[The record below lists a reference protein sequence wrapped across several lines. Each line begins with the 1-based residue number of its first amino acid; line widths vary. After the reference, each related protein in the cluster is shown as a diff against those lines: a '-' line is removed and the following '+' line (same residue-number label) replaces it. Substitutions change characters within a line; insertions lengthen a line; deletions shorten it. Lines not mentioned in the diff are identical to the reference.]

1 MRRGK
6 VPQKYIWEGKILNKI
21 SKKIVALA
29 TMAAFVLTLVPFAA
43 FAAPSQ
49 GVDVEASYLA
59 VVNNK
64 GEAQATRTVEVGEPV
79 TAQFFVNDV
88 NGNAVA
94 SNGWS
99 SGLLEADTTKEVN
112 IYATKGDFD
121 AEKTSALVVNA
132 MAFNRQNDGVNNDEA
147 GASINPVVAP
157 INANNEYSITTA
169 NGRIC
174 YGSQVQISFTR
185 TGTYYLYATAG
196 DNDVLLDGAQPTK
209 IVVEEAAQVVD
220 QVDLTAPDAVFPD
233 TNNDG
238 NLEINADLQGRTDST
253 TVTLNN
259 ALLPNS
265 IVEYTLTGVAQDALG
280 NNIANETFNL
290 TSDNDNL
297 VLSKDTVTT
306 APDGSFNISFSL
318 KKAGNYRITLHNS
331 DVNYTINVVYDS
343 TNADIKTVTSN
354 GETLLAGNDTENYVG
369 ANRPANYAD
378 AVEFEITDPDGGIV
392 TGGTALNDEPAAHV
406 NGAGG
411 LNHSDYLKIDS
422 KPDGSKLAAN
432 DLVLVDNNDSYTL
445 QYVGNDAARDLI
457 PGEYTVTVSLVNGE
471 YATAKMT
478 FAKYG
483 TTQNVVLDMT
493 AFPFAGAGDAVWNED
508 ITDQVKLG
516 RTVTVQARYVD
527 ENGVKIVVQ
536 NATYG
541 FDGKAVEN
549 DIAGLGLAA
558 NQFRTR
564 ADQIFNESLFGTT
577 ITVTAFD
584 GNKKKIASQELT
596 VVDAYSENSLAFDK
610 TTGAVDTNNNVTVSV
625 VDANGKVV
633 PVNGVLDA
641 YVDAQSNADADV
653 TVKVAKDMTNGA
665 DGKLILNSDKDT
677 TADIVVSIKAG
688 NAQYVGTLHYTF
700 GDVAGA
706 GTSVVMTIDSKTI
719 LVNNEMDTLDVAPY
733 VKDSRTYV
741 PLRAL
746 AQSFGAE
753 VNWDEKTGEITV
765 DGNGTKVVLE
775 VGKTTYTVND
785 NEKTMDVAPELD
797 SAAGRTL
804 VPVRFVAEALGYTV
818 TAIYGA
824 DGTTSSVYFTM

>member
-1 MRRGK
+1 M
-6 VPQKYIWEGKILNKI
+6 NKI
-21 SKKIVALA
+21 SKKIVALV

-43 FAAPSQ
+43 FAATTTIGQ
-49 GVDVEASYLA
+49 DIELDASYLA
-59 VVNNK
+59 VVNGK
-64 GEAQATRTVEVGEPV
+64 DEAQATRTVETGEGVTAKYFLNDSTGKAVANTNLADRGRAVVFWATEKETDGFDKAVSVLDVTASGANVEPV
-79 TAQFFVNDV
+79 AGSNAKKMAIPTQYGTEVQF
-88 NGNAVA
+88 
-94 SNGWS
+94 S
-99 SGLLEADTTKEVN
+99 
-112 IYATKGDFD
+112 FD
-121 AEKTSALVVNA
+121 
-132 MAFNRQNDGVNNDEA
+132 
-147 GASINPVVAP
+147 
-157 INANNEYSITTA
+157 
-169 NGRIC
+169 
-174 YGSQVQISFTR
+174 R
-185 TGTYYLYATAG
+185 TGTYYLHAG
-196 DNDVLLDGAQPTK
+196 VLKDYTDIPPVDADYNKDNIQELDVYS
-209 IVVEEAAQVVD
+209 VVTVEKAAQVVD
-220 QVDLTAPDAVFPD
+220 RVVLTAQNNDNVFPGVGNVPA
-233 TNNDG
+233 NND
-238 NLEINADLQGRTDST
+238 ALQGRTDST

-265 IVEYTLTGVAQDALG
+265 IVEYTLTGVASECTNKNADGTIPAAPNWAILAG
-280 NNIANETFNL
+280 ETFNL
-290 TSDNDNL
+290 TSNNDNL

-318 KKAGNYRITLHNS
+318 KKAGDYRITLHNS

-392 TGGTALNDEPAAHV
+392 TGNNALANEPAARV
-406 NGAGG
+406 GA
-411 LNHSDYLKIDS
+411 NHADYLKVDS
-422 KPDGSKLAAN
+422 KPDGSKLTAN
-432 DLVLVDNNDSYTL
+432 DLILVANNDSYTL
-445 QYVGNDAARDLI
+445 QYVGDDAARDLI
-457 PGEYTVTVSLVNGE
+457 PGEYTVTVSLLNGE

-483 TTQNVVLDMT
+483 TTQSVVLDMT
-493 AFPFAGAGDAVWNED
+493 AVPTAGVGVGGEAVQQED

-516 RTVTVQARYVD
+516 RTVTVLARYVD
-527 ENGVKIVVQ
+527 ENGVKILVQ
-536 NATYG
+536 DATYG
-541 FDGKAVEN
+541 FDGKAVDN
-549 DIAGLGLAA
+549 TAA
-558 NQFRTR
+558 PAVNRFNTR
-564 ADQIFNESLFGTT
+564 ADEIFNESLFGTT

-584 GNKKKIASQELT
+584 GNKKEIASQELT
-596 VVDAYSENSLAFDK
+596 VVDAYTENSLEFDK

-633 PVNGVLDA
+633 PVTGVLDA

-677 TADIVVSIKAG
+677 TADIVVSVKAG

>member
-21 SKKIVALA
+21 SKKIVALV

-99 SGLLEADTTKEVN
+99 TGLLEADTTKEVN

-147 GASINPVVAP
+147 GASINPVVAA
-157 INANNEYSITTA
+157 INADNEYSITNV

-220 QVDLTAPDAVFPD
+220 QVNLTAPDAVFPGNNALV
-233 TNNDG
+233 NNDV
-238 NLEINADLQGRTDST
+238 LQGRTDST

-265 IVEYTLTGVAQDALG
+265 IVEYTLTGVAQDALD

-411 LNHSDYLKIDS
+411 LNHSDYLKIES
-422 KPDGSKLAAN
+422 KPDGSKLAAS

-457 PGEYTVTVSLVNGE
+457 PGEYTVIVSLVNGE

-483 TTQNVVLDMT
+483 TTQDVVLDIT
-493 AFPFAGAGDAVWNED
+493 AVPTNGAGDAVQNED

-536 NATYG
+536 DATYG
-541 FDGKAVEN
+541 FEGKAVDN
-549 DIAGLGLAA
+549 STAA
-558 NQFRTR
+558 WQGTAWNQFRTR

-584 GNKKKIASQELT
+584 SNKKEIASQELT
-596 VVDAYSENSLAFDK
+596 VVDAYTENSLEFDK

-641 YVDAQSNADADV
+641 YVDAQSNADAEV
-653 TVKVAKDMTNGA
+653 TVNVAKNMTNGA

-677 TADIVVSIKAG
+677 TADIVVSVKAG

-733 VKDSRTYV
+733 IKDSRTYV

-746 AQSFGAE
+746 AQSFGAD
-753 VNWDEKTGEITV
+753 VNWDETTGEITV

-804 VPVRFVAEALGYTV
+804 VPVRFVAEALGYNV

>member
-1 MRRGK
+1 M
-6 VPQKYIWEGKILNKI
+6 NKI
-21 SKKIVALA
+21 SKKIVALV

-88 NGNAVA
+88 NGDAVA
-94 SNGWS
+94 SNGWNT
-99 SGLLEADTTKEVN
+99 GLLEADATKQVN
-112 IYATKGDFD
+112 IYATKGAFD

-132 MAFNRQNDGVNNDEA
+132 MAFNRQTDGVHNDQP
-147 GASINPVVAP
+147 GASINPVVDP
-157 INANNEYSITTA
+157 INAQNEYTITIA

-185 TGTYYLYATAG
+185 TGTYYLYATADG
-196 DNDVLLDGAQPTK
+196 VLLDGAQPTK

-220 QVDLTAPDAVFPD
+220 QVDLTAPDAVFPGPAD
-233 TNNDG
+233 ND
-238 NLEINADLQGRTDST
+238 ALQGRSDST

-265 IVEYTLTGVAQDALG
+265 IVEYTLTGVASECTNKNPDGTFPNVPNWATLAG
-280 NNIANETFNL
+280 ETFNL

-343 TNADIKTVTSN
+343 TNDDIKTVTSN

-422 KPDGSKLAAN
+422 KPEGSKLAAG
-432 DLVLVDNNDSYTL
+432 DLILVANNDVYTL

-457 PGEYTVTVSLVNGE
+457 PGEYTVTVSLLNGE

-483 TTQNVVLDMT
+483 TTQDVVLDIT
-493 AFPFAGAGDAVWNED
+493 AAPTNGAGDAVQNED

-527 ENGVKIVVQ
+527 ENGVKIDVQ
-536 NATYG
+536 DATYG
-541 FDGKAVEN
+541 FEGKAVDN
-549 DIAGLGLAA
+549 STAA
-558 NQFRTR
+558 WQGTALNQFRTR

-584 GNKKKIASQELT
+584 SNKKKIASQELT
-596 VVDAYSENSLAFDK
+596 VVDAYTENSLEFDK

-641 YVDAQSNADADV
+641 YVDAQSNADAEV
-653 TVKVAKDMTNGA
+653 TVNVAKNMTNGA

-677 TADIVVSIKAG
+677 TADIVVSVKAG

-733 VKDSRTYV
+733 IKDSRTYV

-746 AQSFGAE
+746 AQSFGAD
-753 VNWDEKTGEITV
+753 VNWDETTGEITV

-804 VPVRFVAEALGYTV
+804 VPVRFVAEALGYNV

>member
-1 MRRGK
+1 M
-6 VPQKYIWEGKILNKI
+6 NKI
-21 SKKIVALA
+21 SKKIVAIV

-43 FAAPSQ
+43 FAAEANV
-49 GVDVEASYLA
+49 GIGNNIKLDASYLA
-59 VVNNK
+59 VVNGK
-64 GEAQATRTVEVGEPV
+64 DEAQATKTVETDEVV
-79 TAQFFVNDV
+79 TAKYFLNDSASK
-88 NGNAVA
+88 AVA
-94 SNGWS
+94 NTN
-99 SGLLEADTTKEVN
+99 LADKGRAVVFWVTEKE
-112 IYATKGDFD
+112 
-121 AEKTSALVVNA
+121 
-132 MAFNRQNDGVNNDEA
+132 NDGFDKAVSVLNVAASDADVEA
-147 GASINPVVAP
+147 VTGS
-157 INANNEYSITTA
+157 NAKKMAIATQ
-169 NGRIC
+169 
-174 YGSQVQISFTR
+174 YGTEVQFSFDR
-185 TGTYYLYATAG
+185 TGTYYLHAG
-196 DNDVLLDGAQPTK
+196 VLKTYTYNANTNEAPKDADYTKDNIQELDVYS
-209 IVVEEAAQVVD
+209 VVTVEKAAQVVD
-220 QVDLTAPDAVFPD
+220 EVELTAPDAVFPD
-233 TNNDG
+233 TDDDG

-253 TVTLNN
+253 TVTLNR

-265 IVEYTLTGVAQDALG
+265 IIEYTLTGVAKDAGG
-280 NNIANETFNL
+280 NILAGETFNL
-290 TSDNDNL
+290 TSNNDNL

-318 KKAGNYRITLHNS
+318 KKAGDYRITLHNS

-354 GETLLAGNDTENYVG
+354 GETLLAGNDTENYIG
-369 ANRPANYAD
+369 LNRPANYAD
-378 AVEFEITDPDGGIV
+378 AVEFEITDPDGGVV
-392 TGGTALNDEPAAHV
+392 TGRNALDNEPAARV
-406 NGAGG
+406 RATNG
-411 LNHSDYLKIDS
+411 LNHADYLKVDS
-422 KPDGSKLAAN
+422 KPEGSKLAAS
-432 DLVLVDNNDSYTL
+432 DLILVANNDSYTL
-445 QYVGNDAARDLI
+445 RYVGNDAARDLI
-457 PGEYTVTVSLVNGE
+457 PGEYTVTVSLLNGE

-483 TTQNVVLDMT
+483 TTQSVVLDMT
-493 AFPFAGAGDAVWNED
+493 AVPFAGAGNAVWQED

-527 ENGVKIVVQ
+527 ENGVKI
-536 NATYG
+536 NAQDVTYG
-541 FDGKAVEN
+541 FDGKAV
-549 DIAGLGLAA
+549 DSAFVGA
-558 NQFRTR
+558 NQFDTR
-564 ADQIFNESLFGTT
+564 ADEIFNESLFGTT

-584 GNKKKIASQELT
+584 SNKKEIASQELT
-596 VVDAYSENSLAFDK
+596 VVDAYTENSLEFDK

-633 PVNGVLDA
+633 PVTGVLDA
-641 YVDAQSNADADV
+641 YVDAQSNADAEV

-677 TADIVVSIKAG
+677 TADIVVSVKAG

-706 GTSVVMTIDSKTI
+706 GTSVVMTIDSKSI
-719 LVNNEMDTLDVAPY
+719 LVNNEMETLDVAPY

-746 AQSFGAE
+746 AQSFGAD

>member
-1 MRRGK
+1 M
-6 VPQKYIWEGKILNKI
+6 NKI
-21 SKKIVALA
+21 SKKIVALV

-88 NGNAVA
+88 NGDAVA
-94 SNGWS
+94 SDGWS
-99 SGLLEADTTKEVN
+99 TGLLEADTTKEVN

-147 GASINPVVAP
+147 GASINPVVNP
-157 INANNEYSITTA
+157 INAQNEYAITTA

-185 TGTYYLYATAG
+185 TGTYYLYATADG
-196 DNDVLLDGAQPTK
+196 VLLDGAQPTK

-220 QVDLTAPDAVFPD
+220 KVDLTAPNAVFPD

-265 IVEYTLTGVAQDALG
+265 IVEYTLTGVASECTNKVNGTIPARPTWATLAG
-280 NNIANETFNL
+280 ETFNL
-290 TSDNDNL
+290 TSNDDNL

-392 TGGTALNDEPAAHV
+392 TSRTALNDEPAAHV

-422 KPDGSKLAAN
+422 KPEGSKLAAG
-432 DLVLVDNNDSYTL
+432 DLILVANNDSYTL

-457 PGEYTVTVSLVNGE
+457 PGEYTVTVSLLNGE

-483 TTQNVVLDMT
+483 TTQDVVLDMT
-493 AFPFAGAGDAVWNED
+493 AAPIVAGGGEAVQQED

-536 NATYG
+536 DATYG
-541 FDGKAVEN
+541 FDGKAVDN
-549 DIAGLGLAA
+549 SNAA
-558 NQFRTR
+558 WQGTAWNQFRTR
-564 ADQIFNESLFGTT
+564 ADEMFNESLFGTT

-584 GNKKKIASQELT
+584 SNKKEIASQELT
-596 VVDAYSENSLAFDK
+596 VVDAYTENSLEFDK

-641 YVDAQSNADADV
+641 YVADQSNADADV
-653 TVKVAKDMTNGA
+653 TVTVGKNMTNGE

-746 AQSFGAE
+746 AQSFGAD
-753 VNWDEKTGEITV
+753 VNWDETTGEITV

>member
-1 MRRGK
+1 M
-6 VPQKYIWEGKILNKI
+6 NKI
-21 SKKIVALA
+21 SKKIVAIV

-43 FAAPSQ
+43 FAAEANV
-49 GVDVEASYLA
+49 GIGNNIKLDASYLA
-59 VVNNK
+59 VVNGK
-64 GEAQATRTVEVGEPV
+64 DEAQATKTVETDEVVTAKYFLNDSAENAVLNPNLSDKNRAVVFWVTEKENDGFDKAVSVLNVAASRNTVEPV
-79 TAQFFVNDV
+79 AGSNAKKMAIPTQYGTEVQF
-88 NGNAVA
+88 
-94 SNGWS
+94 S
-99 SGLLEADTTKEVN
+99 
-112 IYATKGDFD
+112 FD
-121 AEKTSALVVNA
+121 
-132 MAFNRQNDGVNNDEA
+132 
-147 GASINPVVAP
+147 
-157 INANNEYSITTA
+157 
-169 NGRIC
+169 
-174 YGSQVQISFTR
+174 R
-185 TGTYYLYATAG
+185 TGTYYLHAG
-196 DNDVLLDGAQPTK
+196 VLKTYTYDANLNEAPKDADYTKDNIQELDVYS
-209 IVVEEAAQVVD
+209 VVTVEKAAQVVD
-220 QVDLTAPDAVFPD
+220 KVDLTAQDNVFPG
-233 TNNDG
+233 NNVLV
-238 NLEINADLQGRTDST
+238 NNAVLQGRTDST

-265 IVEYTLTGVAQDALG
+265 IVEYTLTGVASECTNKVNGTIPAHPTWATLAG
-280 NNIANETFNL
+280 ETFNL
-290 TSDNDNL
+290 TSNDDNL

-318 KKAGNYRITLHNS
+318 KKAGDYRITLHNS

-354 GETLLAGNDTENYVG
+354 GETLLAGNDTENYIG
-369 ANRPANYAD
+369 LNRPANYAD

-392 TGGTALNDEPAAHV
+392 TGDDALDNEPAAHV
-406 NGAGG
+406 AGANG
-411 LNHSDYLKIDS
+411 LNHADYLKVDS
-422 KPDGSKLAAN
+422 KPDGSKLTAN
-432 DLVLVDNNDSYTL
+432 DLILVDNNDSYTL

-457 PGEYTVTVSLVNGE
+457 PGEYTVTVSLLNGE

-483 TTQNVVLDMT
+483 TTQSVVLDMT
-493 AFPFAGAGDAVWNED
+493 AVPIVGTGTGAAVQNED

-527 ENGVKIVVQ
+527 ENGVKI
-536 NATYG
+536 NAQDVTYG
-541 FDGKAVEN
+541 FDGKAV
-549 DIAGLGLAA
+549 DSAFVGA
-558 NQFRTR
+558 NRFNTR
-564 ADQIFNESLFGTT
+564 ADEIFNESLFGTT

-584 GNKKKIASQELT
+584 SNKKEIASQELT
-596 VVDAYSENSLAFDK
+596 VVDAYTENSLEFDK

-633 PVNGVLDA
+633 PVTGVLDA

-677 TADIVVSIKAG
+677 TADIVVSVKAR

>member
-1 MRRGK
+1 M
-6 VPQKYIWEGKILNKI
+6 
-21 SKKIVALA
+21 
-29 TMAAFVLTLVPFAA
+29 
-43 FAAPSQ
+43 
-49 GVDVEASYLA
+49 
-59 VVNNK
+59 
-64 GEAQATRTVEVGEPV
+64 
-79 TAQFFVNDV
+79 
-88 NGNAVA
+88 AVA
-94 SNGWS
+94 TQYGTDVQFS
-99 SGLLEADTTKEVN
+99 
-112 IYATKGDFD
+112 FD
-121 AEKTSALVVNA
+121 
-132 MAFNRQNDGVNNDEA
+132 
-147 GASINPVVAP
+147 
-157 INANNEYSITTA
+157 
-169 NGRIC
+169 
-174 YGSQVQISFTR
+174 R
-185 TGTYYLYATAG
+185 TGTYYIHAGVLKDYTATPPADADYTK
-196 DNDVLLDGAQPTK
+196 DNIQELDVYS
-209 IVVEEAAQVVD
+209 VVTVEKAAQVVD
-220 QVDLTAPDAVFPD
+220 KVDLTAQDNVFPG
-233 TNNDG
+233 TVNNDV
-238 NLEINADLQGRTDST
+238 LQGRTDST

-265 IVEYTLTGVAQDALG
+265 IVEYTLTGVASECTNKVNGTIPTQGATWATLAG
-280 NNIANETFNL
+280 ETFSL
-290 TSDNDNL
+290 TSNDDNL

-392 TGGTALNDEPAAHV
+392 TGRTALNDEPAAHV

-422 KPDGSKLAAN
+422 KPEGSKLAAG
-432 DLVLVDNNDSYTL
+432 DLILVANNDSYTL

-457 PGEYTVTVSLVNGE
+457 PGEYTVTVSLLNGE

-483 TTQNVVLDMT
+483 TTQDVVLDMT
-493 AFPFAGAGDAVWNED
+493 AAPIVAGGGEAVQQED

-536 NATYG
+536 DATYG
-541 FDGKAVEN
+541 FDGKAVDN
-549 DIAGLGLAA
+549 SNAA
-558 NQFRTR
+558 WQGTAWNQFRTR
-564 ADQIFNESLFGTT
+564 ADEMFNESLFGTT

-584 GNKKKIASQELT
+584 SNKKEIASQELT
-596 VVDAYSENSLAFDK
+596 VVDAYTENSLEFDK

-641 YVDAQSNADADV
+641 YVDAQSNADAEV
-653 TVKVAKDMTNGA
+653 TVNVAKNMTNGA

-677 TADIVVSIKAG
+677 TADIVVSVKAG

-700 GDVAGA
+700 GDVAGV
-706 GTSVVMTIDSKTI
+706 GTSVVMTIDSKTV

-733 VKDSRTYV
+733 IKDSRTYV

-746 AQSFGAE
+746 AQSFGAD
-753 VNWDEKTGEITV
+753 VNWDETTGEITV

>member
-1 MRRGK
+1 M
-6 VPQKYIWEGKILNKI
+6 NKI
-21 SKKIVALA
+21 SKKIISLV
-29 TMAAFVLTLVPFAA
+29 TMAAFVLTLVPAAA
-43 FAAPSQ
+43 FATPTTI
-49 GVDVEASYLA
+49 GPDIELDASYLA
-59 VVNNK
+59 VVNGK
-64 GEAQATRTVEVGEPV
+64 DEAQATRTVETDELV
-79 TAQFFVNDV
+79 TAKYFLNDST
-88 NGNAVA
+88 GKAVA
-94 SNGWS
+94 NTNLADRGRAVVFWATEKETDGFDKAVSVLDVTESGNTVEDVAGSNAKKMAIATQYG
-99 SGLLEADTTKEVN
+99 TEVQFS
-112 IYATKGDFD
+112 FD
-121 AEKTSALVVNA
+121 
-132 MAFNRQNDGVNNDEA
+132 
-147 GASINPVVAP
+147 
-157 INANNEYSITTA
+157 
-169 NGRIC
+169 
-174 YGSQVQISFTR
+174 R
-185 TGTYYLYATAG
+185 TGTYYLHAG
-196 DNDVLLDGAQPTK
+196 VLKDYNGIPPAAADYNKDNIQELDVYS
-209 IVVEEAAQVVD
+209 VVTVEKAAQVVD
-220 QVDLTAPDAVFPD
+220 EVELTAPDAVFPD
-233 TNNDG
+233 TNDDG
-238 NLEINADLQGRTDST
+238 NLERNADLQGRTDST
-253 TVTLNN
+253 TVTLNR

-265 IVEYTLTGVAQDALG
+265 IIEYTLNGVAKDAGG
-280 NNIANETFNL
+280 NILAGETFNL
-290 TSDNDNL
+290 TSNNDNL

-318 KKAGNYRITLHNS
+318 KKAGDYRITLHNS

-392 TGGTALNDEPAAHV
+392 TGDDALDNEPAA
-406 NGAGG
+406 NIGATNG
-411 LNHSDYLKIDS
+411 LNHADYLKVDS
-422 KPDGSKLAAN
+422 KPDGSKLAAS
-432 DLVLVDNNDSYTL
+432 DLILVANNDSYTL

-457 PGEYTVTVSLVNGE
+457 PGEYTVTVSLLNGE

-483 TTQNVVLDMT
+483 TTQSVVLDMT
-493 AFPFAGAGDAVWNED
+493 AAPFAGDGDAVQNED

-516 RTVTVQARYVD
+516 RTVTVLARYVD
-527 ENGVKIVVQ
+527 ENGVKILVQ
-536 NATYG
+536 DATYG

-549 DIAGLGLAA
+549 DIFGLGLAL

-584 GNKKKIASQELT
+584 SNKKEIASQELT
-596 VVDAYSENSLAFDK
+596 VVDAYTENSLEFDK

-633 PVNGVLDA
+633 PVTGVLDA
-641 YVDAQSNADADV
+641 YVDAQSNADAEV

-677 TADIVVSIKAG
+677 TADIVVSVKASNAGNAG

-706 GTSVVMTIDSKTI
+706 GTSVVMTIDSKSI

>member
-1 MRRGK
+1 M
-6 VPQKYIWEGKILNKI
+6 NKI
-21 SKKIVALA
+21 SKKIVALV

-43 FAAPSQ
+43 FAADGVPSAKESTFT
-49 GVDVEASYLA
+49 VSASTVGIDDA
-59 VVNNK
+59 V
-64 GEAQATRTVEVGEPV
+64 TV
-79 TAQFFVNDV
+79 TANINDADAKPTDQRLTNV
-88 NGNAVA
+88 KIWVTKEGSDEVVKNASIYGANPGDWDTGTKDGIVTGSLGNAQQFHVEFA
-94 SNGWS
+94 E
-99 SGLLEADTTKEVN
+99 L
-112 IYATKGDFD
+112 GDY
-121 AEKTSALVVNA
+121 TIHI
-132 MAFNRQNDGVNNDEA
+132 G
-147 GASINPVVAP
+147 
-157 INANNEYSITTA
+157 
-169 NGRIC
+169 
-174 YGSQVQISFTR
+174 QVQQDPANKD
-185 TGTYYLYATAG
+185 Y
-196 DNDVLLDGAQPTK
+196 
-209 IVVEEAAQVVD
+209 VEELKATNSANVNVNE
-220 QVDLTAPDAVFPD
+220 VINKVELTAQNRDEVFPGNTD
-233 TNNDG
+233 TDTLTG
-238 NLEINADLQGRTDST
+238 NEDST
-253 TVTLNN
+253 TVNLDR
-259 ALLPNS
+259 ADLLPNS
-265 IVEYTLTGVAQDALG
+265 IIEYTITGVAYEGYVADPYDAG
-280 NNIANETFNL
+280 NIVAGETFNV
-290 TSDNDNL
+290 TSNSDKL
-297 VLSKDTVTT
+297 VLSDSTVTSG
-306 APDGSFNISFSL
+306 ANGSFDINFSV

-392 TGGTALNDEPAAHV
+392 TGDDALDNEPAADV

-422 KPDGSKLAAN
+422 KPEGSKLAAS

-457 PGEYTVTVSLVNGE
+457 PGEYTVTVSLRNGE

-483 TTQNVVLDMT
+483 TTQDVVLDMT
-493 AFPFAGAGDAVWNED
+493 AFPTNGAGDAVQNED

-536 NATYG
+536 DATYG
-541 FDGKAVEN
+541 FEGKAVDN
-549 DIAGLGLAA
+549 STDTWWDTAW

-584 GNKKKIASQELT
+584 SNKKEIASQELT
-596 VVDAYSENSLAFDK
+596 VVDAYTENSLEFDK

-677 TADIVVSIKAG
+677 TADIVVSVKAG

-706 GTSVVMTIDSKTI
+706 GTSVVMTIDSKSI

>member
-1 MRRGK
+1 M
-6 VPQKYIWEGKILNKI
+6 NKI
-21 SKKIVALA
+21 SKKIVAIV

-43 FAAPSQ
+43 FAAEANV
-49 GVDVEASYLA
+49 GIGNNIKLDASYLA
-59 VVNNK
+59 VVNGK
-64 GEAQATRTVEVGEPV
+64 DEAQATKTVETDEVV
-79 TAQFFVNDV
+79 TAKYFLNDSAS
-88 NGNAVA
+88 NAVA
-94 SNGWS
+94 NTN
-99 SGLLEADTTKEVN
+99 LADKGRAVVFWVTEKE
-112 IYATKGDFD
+112 
-121 AEKTSALVVNA
+121 
-132 MAFNRQNDGVNNDEA
+132 NDGFDKAVSVLNVAASDPDVEA
-147 GASINPVVAP
+147 VTGS
-157 INANNEYSITTA
+157 NAKKMAIATQ
-169 NGRIC
+169 
-174 YGSQVQISFTR
+174 YGTEVQFSFDR
-185 TGTYYLYATAG
+185 TGTYYLHAG
-196 DNDVLLDGAQPTK
+196 VLKTYTYNANTNEAPKDADYTKDNIQELDVYS
-209 IVVEEAAQVVD
+209 VVTVEKAAQVVD
-220 QVDLTAPDAVFPD
+220 GVELTAPDAVFPD
-233 TNNDG
+233 TDDDG
-238 NLEINADLQGRTDST
+238 NLEFNADLQGRTDST

-265 IVEYTLTGVAQDALG
+265 IVEYTLTGVASECTNKNADGTFPVAPNWVTLAG
-280 NNIANETFNL
+280 ETFNL
-290 TSDNDNL
+290 TSNNDNL

-318 KKAGNYRITLHNS
+318 KKAGDYRITLHNS

-378 AVEFEITDPDGGIV
+378 AVEFEITDPDGGVV
-392 TGGTALNDEPAAHV
+392 TGGNALANEPAAHV
-406 NGAGG
+406 AGANG
-411 LNHSDYLKIDS
+411 LNHADYLKVDS
-422 KPDGSKLAAN
+422 KPEGSKLAAS
-432 DLVLVDNNDSYTL
+432 DLILVANNDSYTL

-457 PGEYTVTVSLVNGE
+457 PGEYTVTVSLLNGE

-483 TTQNVVLDMT
+483 TTQSVVLDMT
-493 AFPFAGAGDAVWNED
+493 AVPFAGAGNAVWQED

-527 ENGVKIVVQ
+527 ENGVKI
-536 NATYG
+536 NAQDVTYG
-541 FDGKAVEN
+541 FDGKAV
-549 DIAGLGLAA
+549 DSAFVGA
-558 NQFRTR
+558 NRFNTR
-564 ADQIFNESLFGTT
+564 ADEIFNESLFGTT

-584 GNKKKIASQELT
+584 GNKKEIASQELT
-596 VVDAYSENSLAFDK
+596 VVDAYTENSLEFDK

-633 PVNGVLDA
+633 PVTGVLDA

-677 TADIVVSIKAG
+677 TADIVVSVKAG

>member
-1 MRRGK
+1 M
-6 VPQKYIWEGKILNKI
+6 NKI
-21 SKKIVALA
+21 SKKIVALV

-64 GEAQATRTVEVGEPV
+64 GEAQTERTVEVGEPV

-88 NGNAVA
+88 NGDAVA
-94 SNGWS
+94 SNGWNT
-99 SGLLEADTTKEVN
+99 GLLEADTTKEVN
-112 IYATKGDFD
+112 IYATKGAFD
-121 AEKTSALVVNA
+121 AEKTSALVVNE
-132 MAFNRQNDGVNNDEA
+132 MAFNRHTDGVNNNEA
-147 GASINPVVAP
+147 GASINPVVND
-157 INANNEYSITTA
+157 INAENEYTITTA

-196 DNDVLLDGAQPTK
+196 DNNVLLDGAQPTK

-220 QVDLTAPDAVFPD
+220 RVNLTAPDAVFPGPAP
-233 TNNDG
+233 NV
-238 NLEINADLQGRTDST
+238 DLQGRADST

-265 IVEYTLTGVAQDALG
+265 IVEYTLTGVASECTNKNLDGTFPDVPTWATLAG
-280 NNIANETFNL
+280 ETFNL
-290 TSDNDNL
+290 TSNNDNL

-318 KKAGNYRITLHNS
+318 KKAGDYRITLHNS

-392 TGGTALNDEPAAHV
+392 TGDDALANEPAARV
-406 NGAGG
+406 GA
-411 LNHSDYLKIDS
+411 NHADYLKVDS
-422 KPDGSKLAAN
+422 KPEGSKLAAN
-432 DLVLVDNNDSYTL
+432 DLILVDNNDSYTL
-445 QYVGNDAARDLI
+445 QYVGDDAARDLI
-457 PGEYTVTVSLVNGE
+457 PGEYTVTVSLLNGE

-483 TTQNVVLDMT
+483 TTQSVVLDMT
-493 AFPFAGAGDAVWNED
+493 AVPFVGAGNAVWQED

-527 ENGVKIVVQ
+527 ENGVKI
-536 NATYG
+536 NAQDVTYG
-541 FDGKAVEN
+541 FDGKAVESTFVR
-549 DIAGLGLAA
+549 A

-564 ADQIFNESLFGTT
+564 VDQIFNESLFGTT

-584 GNKKKIASQELT
+584 SNKKEIASQELT
-596 VVDAYSENSLAFDK
+596 VVDAYSENSLEFDK

-653 TVKVAKDMTNGA
+653 TVKAAKNMTNGA

-677 TADIVVSIKAG
+677 TADIVVSVKAG

>member
-1 MRRGK
+1 M
-6 VPQKYIWEGKILNKI
+6 NKI
-21 SKKIVALA
+21 SKKIISLV
-29 TMAAFVLTLVPFAA
+29 TMAAFVLTLVPAAA
-43 FAAPSQ
+43 FAAPSP

-88 NGNAVA
+88 NGDAVA

-99 SGLLEADTTKEVN
+99 TGLLEDNHNAEVN
-112 IYATKGDFD
+112 IYATKGAFD

-132 MAFNRQNDGVNNDEA
+132 MEFNRQTDRVNNNEA
-147 GASINPVVAP
+147 GASINPVVND
-157 INANNEYSITTA
+157 INAENEYEITTV

-196 DNDVLLDGAQPTK
+196 DNNVLLDGAQPTK

-220 QVDLTAPDAVFPD
+220 RVNLTAPDAVFPGPAP
-233 TNNDG
+233 ND
-238 NLEINADLQGRTDST
+238 ALQGRAGST

-265 IVEYTLTGVAQDALG
+265 IVEYTLTGVAFECTNKVNGTIPAEPNWAILAG
-280 NNIANETFNL
+280 ETFNL
-290 TSDNDNL
+290 TSNNDNL

-318 KKAGNYRITLHNS
+318 KKAGDYRITLHNS

-392 TGGTALNDEPAAHV
+392 TGDDALDNEPAAHV
-406 NGAGG
+406 VPPNG
-411 LNHSDYLKIDS
+411 LNHADYLKVDS
-422 KPDGSKLAAN
+422 KPEGSKLAAN
-432 DLVLVDNNDSYTL
+432 DLILVDNNDSYTL
-445 QYVGNDAARDLI
+445 QYVGDDAARDLI
-457 PGEYTVTVSLVNGE
+457 PGEYTVTVSLLNGE

-483 TTQNVVLDMT
+483 TTQSVVLDMT
-493 AFPFAGAGDAVWNED
+493 AVPFAGGDAVQEED

-527 ENGVKIVVQ
+527 ENGVKIDAQDV
-536 NATYG
+536 TYG
-541 FDGKAVEN
+541 FDGKAVN
-549 DIAGLGLAA
+549 SAFVGA

-564 ADQIFNESLFGTT
+564 VNQIFNESLFGTT

-584 GNKKKIASQELT
+584 SNKKEIASQELT
-596 VVDAYSENSLAFDK
+596 VVDAYSENSLEFDK

-633 PVNGVLDA
+633 PVDGDLDA

-677 TADIVVSIKAG
+677 TADIVVSVKAG

>member
-1 MRRGK
+1 M
-6 VPQKYIWEGKILNKI
+6 NKI
-21 SKKIVALA
+21 SKKIVALV

-64 GEAQATRTVEVGEPV
+64 GEAQATRTVEVGEVV

-99 SGLLEADTTKEVN
+99 TGLLEADTTKEVN

-147 GASINPVVAP
+147 GASINPVVAA
-157 INANNEYSITTA
+157 INADNEYSITSV

-220 QVDLTAPDAVFPD
+220 HVNLTAPDAVFPGVGNVPA
-233 TNNDG
+233 NNDA
-238 NLEINADLQGRTDST
+238 LWGRTDST

-265 IVEYTLTGVAQDALG
+265 IVEYTLTGVAQDTN
-280 NNIANETFNL
+280 NNIIAGETFNL
-290 TSDNDNL
+290 TSNNDNL

-318 KKAGNYRITLHNS
+318 KKAGDYRITLHNS

-378 AVEFEITDPDGGIV
+378 AVEFEITDPDGGVV
-392 TGGTALNDEPAAHV
+392 TGRNALDNEPAARV
-406 NGAGG
+406 RATNG
-411 LNHSDYLKIDS
+411 LNHADYLKVDS
-422 KPDGSKLAAN
+422 KPEGSKLAAS
-432 DLVLVDNNDSYTL
+432 DLILVANNDSYTL

-457 PGEYTVTVSLVNGE
+457 PGEYTVTVSLLNGE

-483 TTQNVVLDMT
+483 TTQSVVLDMT
-493 AFPFAGAGDAVWNED
+493 AAPIAGAGVGGEAVQQED

-516 RTVTVQARYVD
+516 RTVTVLARYVD
-527 ENGVKIVVQ
+527 ENGVKILVQ
-536 NATYG
+536 DATYG
-541 FDGKAVEN
+541 FDGKAVDN
-549 DIAGLGLAA
+549 TVAPVV
-558 NQFRTR
+558 NQFDTR
-564 ADQIFNESLFGTT
+564 ADEIFNESLFGTT

-584 GNKKKIASQELT
+584 SNKKEIASQELT
-596 VVDAYSENSLAFDK
+596 VVDAYTENSLEFDK

-633 PVNGVLDA
+633 PVTGVLDA
-641 YVDAQSNADADV
+641 YVDAQSNADAEV

-677 TADIVVSIKAG
+677 TADIVVSVKAG

-706 GTSVVMTIDSKTI
+706 GTSVVMTIDSKSI
-719 LVNNEMDTLDVAPY
+719 LVNNEMETLDVAPY

-746 AQSFGAE
+746 AQSFGAD

>member
-1 MRRGK
+1 M
-6 VPQKYIWEGKILNKI
+6 NKI
-21 SKKIVALA
+21 SKKIVALV

-43 FAAPSQ
+43 FAAPATGA
-49 GVDVEASYLA
+49 GVALDASYLA
-59 VVNNK
+59 VVNAN
-64 GEAQATRTVEVGEPV
+64 GVAQ
-79 TAQFFVNDV
+79 
-88 NGNAVA
+88 
-94 SNGWS
+94 
-99 SGLLEADTTKEVN
+99 
-112 IYATKGDFD
+112 
-121 AEKTSALVVNA
+121 AEKTVDVGDNVNARFFVLNNAGEKVDTNLATTAGDVAIWATTGKDDGIEKASSSMTVTSANAALSGTQQNVYYMNADAAYGTAVTLQFAKAGTYYIHTGVVN
-132 MAFNRQNDGVNNDEA
+132 
-147 GASINPVVAP
+147 
-157 INANNEYSITTA
+157 
-169 NGRIC
+169 
-174 YGSQVQISFTR
+174 R
-185 TGTYYLYATAG
+185 TGTW
-196 DNDVLLDGAQPTK
+196 NDGITECDVYS
-209 IVVEEAAQVVD
+209 VVTVDEAAQVIN
-220 QVDLTAPDAVFPD
+220 QIDLQAANRVFP
-233 TNNDG
+233 NRNG
-238 NLEINADLQGRTDST
+238 VANRLQQATLT
-253 TVTLNN
+253 TAAPNVTATLNTN
-259 ALLPNS
+259 WLNPNGIDS
-265 IVEYTLTGVAQDALG
+265 YTITGTAYSDAG
-280 NNIANETFNL
+280 VTFISGEKINL
-290 TSDNDNL
+290 TSNNSHL
-297 VLSKDTVTT
+297 VLVNNQVTT
-306 APDGSFNISFSL
+306 NPDGTFPIQF
-318 KKAGNYRITLHNS
+318 KIDKAGTYEITIHNS
-331 DVNYTINVVYDS
+331 DRNFTLTVTYPT
-343 TNADIKTVTSN
+343 TNDGIKTVVSN
-354 GETLLAGNDTENYVG
+354 GETLLAGTDTINYNG
-369 ANRPANYAD
+369 FNTPANYAD
-378 AVEFEITDPDGGIV
+378 AVEFEITDSDGGVV
-392 TGGTALNDEPAAHV
+392 TDAAAIANEPAA
-406 NGAGG
+406 NAGAA
-411 LNHSDYLKIDS
+411 NHADYLEVTA
-422 KPDGSKLAAN
+422 PEGSKITAA
-432 DLVLVDNNDSYTL
+432 DLRLVWDAGKNAYTL

-457 PGEYTVTVSLVNGE
+457 PGEYTVKVSLLSSKN
-471 YATAKMT
+471 ATAKMT

-483 TTQNVVLDMT
+483 TTQSVVLDMT
-493 AFPFAGAGDAVWNED
+493 AVPTNAVGDAVQQED

-536 NATYG
+536 DATYG
-541 FDGKAVEN
+541 FDGKAVDN
-549 DIAGLGLAA
+549 TVVPAV

-584 GNKKKIASQELT
+584 SNKKEIASQELT
-596 VVDAYSENSLAFDK
+596 VVDAYTENSLEFDK

-625 VDANGKVV
+625 VDADGNVV
-633 PVNGVLDA
+633 PVTGVLDA

-677 TADIVVSIKAG
+677 TADIVVSVKAG

-746 AQSFGAE
+746 AQSFGAD
-753 VNWDEKTGEITV
+753 VNWDEETGEITV

>member
-1 MRRGK
+1 M
-6 VPQKYIWEGKILNKI
+6 NKI
-21 SKKIVALA
+21 SKKIVAIV

-43 FAAPSQ
+43 FAAPSA

-88 NGNAVA
+88 DGDAVA
-94 SNGWS
+94 SDGWS
-99 SGLLEADTTKEVN
+99 TGLLEADVDQQVN

-132 MAFNRQNDGVNNDEA
+132 MAFNRENDRVNNNQP

-157 INANNEYSITTA
+157 INVDNEYSITTA

-185 TGTYYLYATAG
+185 TGTYYLYATADG
-196 DNDVLLDGAQPTK
+196 VLLDGAQPTK

-220 QVDLTAPDAVFPD
+220 QVNLTAPDAVFPGSAF
-233 TNNDG
+233 NDA
-238 NLEINADLQGRTDST
+238 LLGRTDST

-265 IVEYTLTGVAQDALG
+265 IVEYTLTGVASECTNKNADGTIPAVPNWATLAG
-280 NNIANETFNL
+280 ETFNL
-290 TSDNDNL
+290 TSNNDNL

-318 KKAGNYRITLHNS
+318 KKAGDYRITLHNS

-378 AVEFEITDPDGGIV
+378 AVEFEITDPDGGVV
-392 TGGTALNDEPAAHV
+392 TGRNALDNEPAARV
-406 NGAGG
+406 RATNG
-411 LNHSDYLKIDS
+411 LNHADYLKVDS
-422 KPDGSKLAAN
+422 KPEGSKLAAS
-432 DLVLVDNNDSYTL
+432 DLILVANNDSYTL

-457 PGEYTVTVSLVNGE
+457 PGEYTVTVSLLNGE

-483 TTQNVVLDMT
+483 TTQSVVLDMT
-493 AFPFAGAGDAVWNED
+493 AAPIAGAGVGGEAVQQED

-516 RTVTVQARYVD
+516 RTVTVLARYVD
-527 ENGVKIVVQ
+527 ENGVKILVQ
-536 NATYG
+536 DATYG
-541 FDGKAVEN
+541 FDGKAVDN
-549 DIAGLGLAA
+549 TVAPVV
-558 NQFRTR
+558 NQFDTR
-564 ADQIFNESLFGTT
+564 ADEIFNESLFGTT

-584 GNKKKIASQELT
+584 SNKKEIASQELT
-596 VVDAYSENSLAFDK
+596 VVDAYTENSLEFDK

-633 PVNGVLDA
+633 PVTGVLDA
-641 YVDAQSNADADV
+641 YVDAQSNADAEV

-677 TADIVVSIKAG
+677 TADIVVSVKAG

-706 GTSVVMTIDSKTI
+706 GTSVVMTIDSKSI
-719 LVNNEMDTLDVAPY
+719 LVNNEMETLDVAPY

-746 AQSFGAE
+746 AQSFGAD

>member
-1 MRRGK
+1 M
-6 VPQKYIWEGKILNKI
+6 NKI
-21 SKKIVALA
+21 SKKIVALV
-29 TMAAFVLTLVPFAA
+29 TMAAFVLTLVPAAA
-43 FAAPSQ
+43 FAAN
-49 GVDVEASYLA
+49 GVASAKESTFTVSASTVGIGDA
-59 VVNNK
+59 V
-64 GEAQATRTVEVGEPV
+64 TV
-79 TAQFFVNDV
+79 TANIND
-88 NGNAVA
+88 
-94 SNGWS
+94 
-99 SGLLEADTTKEVN
+99 ADAESTNQQMTNVKIWVTKEGSDEVVKN
-112 IYATKGDFD
+112 ASIYGTNPGDWNTATKDGIVTGSLDNAQRFHVAFAELGDY
-121 AEKTSALVVNA
+121 TIHI
-132 MAFNRQNDGVNNDEA
+132 G
-147 GASINPVVAP
+147 
-157 INANNEYSITTA
+157 
-169 NGRIC
+169 
-174 YGSQVQISFTR
+174 QVQQDPANKD
-185 TGTYYLYATAG
+185 Y
-196 DNDVLLDGAQPTK
+196 
-209 IVVEEAAQVVD
+209 VEELKATNSANVNVNE
-220 QVDLTAPDAVFPD
+220 VINKVELTAQNNDAVFPGNAARD
-233 TNNDG
+233 TLTG
-238 NLEINADLQGRTDST
+238 NEDST
-253 TVTLNN
+253 TVNLDRAN
-259 ALLPNS
+259 LLPNS
-265 IVEYTLTGVAQDALG
+265 IIEYTITGVAYEGFVSDGYAG
-280 NNIANETFNL
+280 NIVAGETFNV
-290 TSDNDNL
+290 TSNSDKL
-297 VLSKDTVTT
+297 VVSDTTVTSG
-306 APDGSFNISFSL
+306 ADGSFDIDFSV
-318 KKAGNYRITLHNS
+318 KKAGDYRITLHNS

-422 KPDGSKLAAN
+422 KPEGSKLAAS

-457 PGEYTVTVSLVNGE
+457 PGEYTVTVSLRNGE

-483 TTQNVVLDMT
+483 TTQDVVLDMT
-493 AFPFAGAGDAVWNED
+493 AFPTNGDGDAVQNED

-536 NATYG
+536 DATYG
-541 FDGKAVEN
+541 FEGKAVDN
-549 DIAGLGLAA
+549 STDTWWDTAW

-584 GNKKKIASQELT
+584 SNKKEIASQELT
-596 VVDAYSENSLAFDK
+596 VVDAYSENSLEFDK

-677 TADIVVSIKAG
+677 TADIVVSVKAG

-700 GDVAGA
+700 GDVAGV
-706 GTSVVMTIDSKTI
+706 GTSVVMTIDSKTV

-785 NEKTMDVAPELD
+785 NEKTMDVATELD

>member
-1 MRRGK
+1 M
-6 VPQKYIWEGKILNKI
+6 NKI
-21 SKKIVALA
+21 SKKIVAIV

-43 FAAPSQ
+43 FAAEANV
-49 GVDVEASYLA
+49 GIGNNIKLDASYLA
-59 VVNNK
+59 VVNGK
-64 GEAQATRTVEVGEPV
+64 DEAQATKTVETDEVV
-79 TAQFFVNDV
+79 TAKYFLNDSASK
-88 NGNAVA
+88 AVA
-94 SNGWS
+94 NTN
-99 SGLLEADTTKEVN
+99 LADKGRAVVFWVTEKE
-112 IYATKGDFD
+112 
-121 AEKTSALVVNA
+121 
-132 MAFNRQNDGVNNDEA
+132 NDGFDKAVSVLNVAASDADVEA
-147 GASINPVVAP
+147 VTGS
-157 INANNEYSITTA
+157 NAKKMAIATQ
-169 NGRIC
+169 
-174 YGSQVQISFTR
+174 YGTEVQFSFDR
-185 TGTYYLYATAG
+185 TGTYYLHAG
-196 DNDVLLDGAQPTK
+196 VLKTYTYNANTNEAPKDADYTKDNIQELDVYS
-209 IVVEEAAQVVD
+209 VVTVEKAAQVVD
-220 QVDLTAPDAVFPD
+220 GVELTAPDAVFPD
-233 TNNDG
+233 TDDDG
-238 NLEINADLQGRTDST
+238 NLEFNADLQGRTDST

-265 IVEYTLTGVAQDALG
+265 IVEYTLTGVASECTNKNPNGTFPDVPTWATLAG
-280 NNIANETFNL
+280 ETFNL
-290 TSDNDNL
+290 TSNNDNL

-318 KKAGNYRITLHNS
+318 KKAGDYRITLHNS

-392 TGGTALNDEPAAHV
+392 TGDDALDNEPAAHV
-406 NGAGG
+406 AGAHG
-411 LNHSDYLKIDS
+411 LNHADYLKVDS
-422 KPDGSKLAAN
+422 KPEGSKLAAS
-432 DLVLVDNNDSYTL
+432 DLILVDNNDSYTL
-445 QYVGNDAARDLI
+445 QYVGDDAARDLI
-457 PGEYTVTVSLVNGE
+457 PGEYTVTVSLLNGE

-483 TTQNVVLDMT
+483 TTQSVVLDMT
-493 AFPFAGAGDAVWNED
+493 AVPFASDAVWPED

-527 ENGVKIVVQ
+527 ENGVKIDAQDV
-536 NATYG
+536 TYG
-541 FDGKAVEN
+541 FDGKAV
-549 DIAGLGLAA
+549 DSTFVRA

-564 ADQIFNESLFGTT
+564 LDQIFNESLFGTT

-584 GNKKKIASQELT
+584 SNKKEIASQELT
-596 VVDAYSENSLAFDK
+596 VVDAYSENSLEFDK

-653 TVKVAKDMTNGA
+653 TVKAAKDMTNGA

-677 TADIVVSIKAG
+677 TADIVVSVKAG

>member
-1 MRRGK
+1 M
-6 VPQKYIWEGKILNKI
+6 NKI
-21 SKKIVALA
+21 SKKIVALV

-99 SGLLEADTTKEVN
+99 TGLLEADTTKEVN

-147 GASINPVVAP
+147 GASINPVVAA
-157 INANNEYSITTA
+157 INGDNEYSITNV

-185 TGTYYLYATAG
+185 AGTYYLYATAG

-220 QVDLTAPDAVFPD
+220 QVNLTAPDAVFPGSAF
-233 TNNDG
+233 ND
-238 NLEINADLQGRTDST
+238 ALQGRTDST

-265 IVEYTLTGVAQDALG
+265 IVEYTLTGVASECTNKVNGTIPTQGAQWATLAG
-280 NNIANETFNL
+280 ETFNL
-290 TSDNDNL
+290 TSNSDNL

-318 KKAGNYRITLHNS
+318 KKAGDYRITLHNS

-378 AVEFEITDPDGGIV
+378 AVEFEITDPDGGVV
-392 TGGTALNDEPAAHV
+392 TGNNALDNEPAARV
-406 NGAGG
+406 RATNG
-411 LNHSDYLKIDS
+411 LNHADYLKVDS
-422 KPDGSKLAAN
+422 KPDGSKLTAN
-432 DLVLVDNNDSYTL
+432 DLILVDNNDSYTL
-445 QYVGNDAARDLI
+445 QYVGDDAARDLI
-457 PGEYTVTVSLVNGE
+457 PGEYTVTVSLLNGE

-483 TTQNVVLDMT
+483 TTQSVVLDMT
-493 AFPFAGAGDAVWNED
+493 AAPFAGDGDAVQNED

-516 RTVTVQARYVD
+516 RTVTVLARYVD
-527 ENGVKIVVQ
+527 ENGVKIDVQ
-536 NATYG
+536 DATYG

-549 DIAGLGLAA
+549 DIFGLGLAL

-584 GNKKKIASQELT
+584 SNKKEIASQELT
-596 VVDAYSENSLAFDK
+596 VVDAYTENSLEFDK

-633 PVNGVLDA
+633 PVTGVLDA
-641 YVDAQSNADADV
+641 YVDAQSNADAEV

-677 TADIVVSIKAG
+677 TADIVVSVKASNAGNAG

-706 GTSVVMTIDSKTI
+706 GTSVVMTIDSKSI

>member
-1 MRRGK
+1 M
-6 VPQKYIWEGKILNKI
+6 NKI
-21 SKKIVALA
+21 SKKIVALV

-43 FAAPSQ
+43 FAAEANVAI
-49 GVDVEASYLA
+49 GNNIKLDASYLA
-59 VVNNK
+59 VVNGK
-64 GEAQATRTVEVGEPV
+64 DEAQATKTVETDEVV
-79 TAQFFVNDV
+79 TAKYFLNDSASK
-88 NGNAVA
+88 AVA
-94 SNGWS
+94 NTN
-99 SGLLEADTTKEVN
+99 LADKGRAVVFWVTEKE
-112 IYATKGDFD
+112 
-121 AEKTSALVVNA
+121 
-132 MAFNRQNDGVNNDEA
+132 NDGFDKAVSVLNVAASRADVEA
-147 GASINPVVAP
+147 VTGS
-157 INANNEYSITTA
+157 NAKKMAIATQ
-169 NGRIC
+169 
-174 YGSQVQISFTR
+174 YGTEVQFSFDR
-185 TGTYYLYATAG
+185 TGTYYLHAG
-196 DNDVLLDGAQPTK
+196 VLKTYTYNANTNEAPKDADYTKDNIQELDVYS
-209 IVVEEAAQVVD
+209 VVTVEKAAQVVD
-220 QVDLTAPDAVFPD
+220 EVELTAPDAVFPD
-233 TNNDG
+233 TDDDG

-253 TVTLNN
+253 TVTLNR

-265 IVEYTLTGVAQDALG
+265 IIEYTLTGVAKDAGG
-280 NNIANETFNL
+280 NILAGETFNL
-290 TSDNDNL
+290 TSNNDNL

-318 KKAGNYRITLHNS
+318 KKAGDYRITLHNS

-378 AVEFEITDPDGGIV
+378 AVEFEITDPDGGVV
-392 TGGTALNDEPAAHV
+392 TGRNALDNEPAARV
-406 NGAGG
+406 RATNG
-411 LNHSDYLKIDS
+411 LNHADYLKVDS
-422 KPDGSKLAAN
+422 KPEGSKLAAS
-432 DLVLVDNNDSYTL
+432 DLILVANNDSYTL

-457 PGEYTVTVSLVNGE
+457 PGEYTVTVSLLNGE

-483 TTQNVVLDMT
+483 TTQSVVLDMT
-493 AFPFAGAGDAVWNED
+493 AVPFAGAGNAVWQED

-527 ENGVKIVVQ
+527 ENGVKI
-536 NATYG
+536 NAQDVTYG
-541 FDGKAVEN
+541 FDGKAV
-549 DIAGLGLAA
+549 DSAFVGA
-558 NQFRTR
+558 NQFDTR
-564 ADQIFNESLFGTT
+564 ADEIFNESLFGTT

-584 GNKKKIASQELT
+584 SNKKEIASQELT
-596 VVDAYSENSLAFDK
+596 VVDAYTENSLEFDK

-633 PVNGVLDA
+633 PVTGVLDA

-653 TVKVAKDMTNGA
+653 TVKAAKNMTNGA

-677 TADIVVSIKAG
+677 TADIVVSVKAG

-706 GTSVVMTIDSKTI
+706 GTSVVMTIDSKSI
-719 LVNNEMDTLDVAPY
+719 LVNNEMETLDVAPY

-818 TAIYGA
+818 TASYGA

>member
-1 MRRGK
+1 M
-6 VPQKYIWEGKILNKI
+6 NKI
-21 SKKIVALA
+21 SKKIVALV

-43 FAAPSQ
+43 FAAN
-49 GVDVEASYLA
+49 GVASAKESTFTVSASTVGIGDA
-59 VVNNK
+59 V
-64 GEAQATRTVEVGEPV
+64 TV
-79 TAQFFVNDV
+79 TANINDADAESTNQQLTNVKIWVTKEGSDEVVKNASIYSTNPGDWNAATQDGIVTGGLDNAQQFHVAFAELGDYTIHIGQVQQDPANNDYVEELKATNSANVNV
-88 NGNAVA
+88 NEVINKVELTAQNNDTVFPGNAA
-94 SNGWS
+94 N
-99 SGLLEADTTKEVN
+99 DTLT
-112 IYATKGDFD
+112 G
-121 AEKTSALVVNA
+121 
-132 MAFNRQNDGVNNDEA
+132 
-147 GASINPVVAP
+147 
-157 INANNEYSITTA
+157 NE
-169 NGRIC
+169 
-174 YGSQVQISFTR
+174 
-185 TGTYYLYATAG
+185 
-196 DNDVLLDGAQPTK
+196 
-209 IVVEEAAQVVD
+209 
-220 QVDLTAPDAVFPD
+220 
-233 TNNDG
+233 
-238 NLEINADLQGRTDST
+238 DST
-253 TVTLNN
+253 TVNLDRAN
-259 ALLPNS
+259 LLPNS
-265 IVEYTLTGVAQDALG
+265 IIEYTITGVAYEGFVSGGAAG
-280 NNIANETFNL
+280 NIVAGETFNV
-290 TSDNDNL
+290 TSNSDKL
-297 VLSKDTVTT
+297 VVSDSTVTSG
-306 APDGSFNISFSL
+306 ANGSFDINFSV

-392 TGGTALNDEPAAHV
+392 TGDDALDNEPAADV

-422 KPDGSKLAAN
+422 KPEGSKLAAS

-457 PGEYTVTVSLVNGE
+457 PGEYTVTVSLRNGE

-483 TTQNVVLDMT
+483 TTQDVVLDMT
-493 AFPFAGAGDAVWNED
+493 AFPTNGAGDAVQNED

-536 NATYG
+536 DATYG
-541 FDGKAVEN
+541 FEGKAVDN
-549 DIAGLGLAA
+549 STDTWWDTAW

-584 GNKKKIASQELT
+584 SNKKEIASQELT
-596 VVDAYSENSLAFDK
+596 VVDAYTENSLEFDK

-625 VDANGKVV
+625 VDANGNVV

-641 YVDAQSNADADV
+641 YVADQSNADADV
-653 TVKVAKDMTNGA
+653 TVTVGKDMTNGK
-665 DGKLILNSDKDT
+665 DGKLILNSDKAT
-677 TADIVVSIKAG
+677 TADIVVAVKAG

-700 GDVAGA
+700 GEVTGV
-706 GTSVVMTIDSKTI
+706 GTSVVMTIDSKTV

-733 VKDSRTYV
+733 IKDSRTYV

-746 AQSFGAE
+746 AQSFGAD
-753 VNWDEKTGEITV
+753 VNWDEETGEITV
-765 DGNGTKVVLE
+765 EANGTNVVLE
-775 VGKTTYTVND
+775 VGKTTYTVNG

>member
-1 MRRGK
+1 M
-6 VPQKYIWEGKILNKI
+6 NKI
-21 SKKIVALA
+21 SKKIVALV

-43 FAAPSQ
+43 FAADGVPSAKESTFT
-49 GVDVEASYLA
+49 VSASTVGIDDA
-59 VVNNK
+59 V
-64 GEAQATRTVEVGEPV
+64 TV
-79 TAQFFVNDV
+79 TANINDADAESTDQQLTNVKIWVTKEGSNEVVKNASIYGTTPGDWNGATKDGIVTGGLVDDQQFYVAFAELGDYTIHIGQVQQDPANKDYVEELKATNSANVNV
-88 NGNAVA
+88 NEVINKVELTAQNNDIVFPGNAA
-94 SNGWS
+94 R
-99 SGLLEADTTKEVN
+99 DTLT
-112 IYATKGDFD
+112 G
-121 AEKTSALVVNA
+121 
-132 MAFNRQNDGVNNDEA
+132 
-147 GASINPVVAP
+147 
-157 INANNEYSITTA
+157 NE
-169 NGRIC
+169 
-174 YGSQVQISFTR
+174 
-185 TGTYYLYATAG
+185 
-196 DNDVLLDGAQPTK
+196 
-209 IVVEEAAQVVD
+209 
-220 QVDLTAPDAVFPD
+220 
-233 TNNDG
+233 
-238 NLEINADLQGRTDST
+238 DST
-253 TVTLNN
+253 TVNLDRAN
-259 ALLPNS
+259 LLPNS
-265 IVEYTLTGVAQDALG
+265 IIEYTITGVAYEGFVIDGAPG
-280 NNIANETFNL
+280 NIVAGETFNV
-290 TSDNDNL
+290 TSNSDKL
-297 VLSKDTVTT
+297 VVSDSTVTSG
-306 APDGSFNISFSL
+306 ANGSFDINFSV

-392 TGGTALNDEPAAHV
+392 TGDDALDNEPAADV

-422 KPDGSKLAAN
+422 KPEGSKLAAS

-457 PGEYTVTVSLVNGE
+457 PGEYTVTVSLRNGE

-483 TTQNVVLDMT
+483 TTQDVVLDMT
-493 AFPFAGAGDAVWNED
+493 AFPTNGAGDAVQNED

-536 NATYG
+536 DATYG
-541 FDGKAVEN
+541 FEGKAVDN
-549 DIAGLGLAA
+549 STDTWWDTAL

-564 ADQIFNESLFGTT
+564 ADEMFNESLLGTT
-577 ITVTAFD
+577 INVTAFD
-584 GNKKKIASQELT
+584 SNKKEIASQELT
-596 VVDAYSENSLAFDK
+596 VVDAYTENSLEFDK

-633 PVNGVLDA
+633 PVTGVLDA
-641 YVDAQSNADADV
+641 YVADQSNADADV
-653 TVKVAKDMTNGA
+653 TVTVGKNMTNGK

-677 TADIVVSIKAG
+677 TADIVVSVKAR

-700 GDVAGA
+700 GDVAGV
-706 GTSVVMTIDSKTI
+706 GTSVVMTIDSKTV

-733 VKDSRTYV
+733 IKDSRTYV

-746 AQSFGAE
+746 AQSFGAD
-753 VNWDEKTGEITV
+753 VNWDETTGEITV

>member
-1 MRRGK
+1 M
-6 VPQKYIWEGKILNKI
+6 NKI
-21 SKKIVALA
+21 SKKIISLV
-29 TMAAFVLTLVPFAA
+29 TMAAFVLTLVPAAA
-43 FAAPSQ
+43 FATPSP

-64 GEAQATRTVEVGEPV
+64 GEAQTERTVEVGEPV

-88 NGNAVA
+88 NGDAAATDGTNT
-94 SNGWS
+94 
-99 SGLLEADTTKEVN
+99 GLIDNVDGRNVK

-121 AEKTSALVVNA
+121 AEKTTALVVNA
-132 MAFNRQNDGVNNDEA
+132 MATNRANDGV
-147 GASINPVVAP
+147 GGTSINPNIEPNPA
-157 INANNEYSITTA
+157 ANEYQATQVD
-169 NGRIC
+169 GQIC

-185 TGTYYLYATAG
+185 TGTYYLYATADG
-196 DNDVLLDGAQPTK
+196 VLLDGAQPTK
-209 IVVEEAAQVVD
+209 IVVEEAAQVVTR
-220 QVDLTAPDAVFPD
+220 VNLTAPDAVFPGPAAIVD
-233 TNNDG
+233 
-238 NLEINADLQGRTDST
+238 LEGRTDST

-265 IVEYTLTGVAQDALG
+265 IIEYTLTGVAQG
-280 NNIANETFNL
+280 QNGIIAGETFNL
-290 TSDNDNL
+290 TSNSDNL

-318 KKAGNYRITLHNS
+318 KKAGDYRITLHNS

-354 GETLLAGNDTENYVG
+354 GETLLAGNDTENYIGV
-369 ANRPANYAD
+369 NRPANYAD

-392 TGGTALNDEPAAHV
+392 TGDDALDNEPAAHV
-406 NGAGG
+406 AGAIG
-411 LNHSDYLKIDS
+411 LNHADYLKVDS
-422 KPDGSKLAAN
+422 KPEGSKLAAS
-432 DLVLVDNNDSYTL
+432 DLILVDNNDSYTL

-457 PGEYTVTVSLVNGE
+457 PGEYTVTVSLLNGE

-483 TTQNVVLDMT
+483 TTQSVVLDMT
-493 AFPFAGAGDAVWNED
+493 AVPTVGTGTGAAVQNED

-527 ENGVKIVVQ
+527 ENGVKI
-536 NATYG
+536 NAQDVTYG
-541 FDGKAVEN
+541 FDGKAV
-549 DIAGLGLAA
+549 DSAFVGA
-558 NQFRTR
+558 NRFNTR
-564 ADQIFNESLFGTT
+564 ADEIFNESLFGTT

-584 GNKKKIASQELT
+584 SNKKEIASQELT
-596 VVDAYSENSLAFDK
+596 VVDAYTENSLEFDK

-633 PVNGVLDA
+633 PVTGVLDA

-677 TADIVVSIKAG
+677 TADIVVSVKAR

>member
-1 MRRGK
+1 M
-6 VPQKYIWEGKILNKI
+6 NKI
-21 SKKIVALA
+21 SKKIVALV
-29 TMAAFVLTLVPFAA
+29 TMAAFVLTLVPAAA
-43 FAAPSQ
+43 FAAN
-49 GVDVEASYLA
+49 GVASAKESTFTVSASTVGIGDA
-59 VVNNK
+59 V
-64 GEAQATRTVEVGEPV
+64 TV
-79 TAQFFVNDV
+79 TANIND
-88 NGNAVA
+88 
-94 SNGWS
+94 
-99 SGLLEADTTKEVN
+99 ADAESTTQQLTNVKIWVTKEGSDEVVKN
-112 IYATKGDFD
+112 ASIYSTNPGDWNNATKDGIVTGGLDNAQRFHVAFAELGDYTIHIGQVQQD
-121 AEKTSALVVNA
+121 PANKDYVEELKATNSANVNVNEVINKVELTA
-132 MAFNRQNDGVNNDEA
+132 QNND
-147 GASINPVVAP
+147 
-157 INANNEYSITTA
+157 T
-169 NGRIC
+169 
-174 YGSQVQISFTR
+174 
-185 TGTYYLYATAG
+185 
-196 DNDVLLDGAQPTK
+196 
-209 IVVEEAAQVVD
+209 
-220 QVDLTAPDAVFPD
+220 VFPGNTD
-233 TNNDG
+233 TDTLTG
-238 NLEINADLQGRTDST
+238 NEDST
-253 TVTLNN
+253 TVNLDR
-259 ALLPNS
+259 ADLLPNS
-265 IVEYTLTGVAQDALG
+265 IIEYTITGVAYEGYVADPYDAG
-280 NNIANETFNL
+280 NIVAGETFNV
-290 TSDNDNL
+290 TSNSDKL
-297 VLSKDTVTT
+297 VLSDSTVTSG
-306 APDGSFNISFSL
+306 ANGSFDINFSV

-392 TGGTALNDEPAAHV
+392 TGDDALDNEPAADV

-422 KPDGSKLAAN
+422 KPEGSKLAAS

-457 PGEYTVTVSLVNGE
+457 PGEYTVTVSLRNGE

-483 TTQNVVLDMT
+483 TTQDVVLDMT
-493 AFPFAGAGDAVWNED
+493 AFPTNGAGDAVQNED

-536 NATYG
+536 DATYG
-541 FDGKAVEN
+541 FEGKAVDN
-549 DIAGLGLAA
+549 STDTWWDTAW

-584 GNKKKIASQELT
+584 SNKKEIASQELT
-596 VVDAYSENSLAFDK
+596 VVDAYTENSLEFDK

-625 VDANGKVV
+625 VDANGNVV

-641 YVDAQSNADADV
+641 YVADQSNADADV
-653 TVKVAKDMTNGA
+653 TVTVGKDMTNGK
-665 DGKLILNSDKDT
+665 DGKLILNSDKAT
-677 TADIVVSIKAG
+677 TADIVVAVKAG

-700 GDVAGA
+700 GEVTGV
-706 GTSVVMTIDSKTI
+706 GTSVVMTIDSKTV

-733 VKDSRTYV
+733 IKDSRTYV

-746 AQSFGAE
+746 AQSFGAD
-753 VNWDEKTGEITV
+753 VNWDEETGEITV

>member
-1 MRRGK
+1 M
-6 VPQKYIWEGKILNKI
+6 
-21 SKKIVALA
+21 
-29 TMAAFVLTLVPFAA
+29 
-43 FAAPSQ
+43 
-49 GVDVEASYLA
+49 VDEVE
-59 VVNNK
+59 
-64 GEAQATRTVEVGEPV
+64 
-79 TAQFFVNDV
+79 
-88 NGNAVA
+88 
-94 SNGWS
+94 
-99 SGLLEADTTKEVN
+99 
-112 IYATKGDFD
+112 
-121 AEKTSALVVNA
+121 
-132 MAFNRQNDGVNNDEA
+132 
-147 GASINPVVAP
+147 
-157 INANNEYSITTA
+157 
-169 NGRIC
+169 
-174 YGSQVQISFTR
+174 
-185 TGTYYLYATAG
+185 
-196 DNDVLLDGAQPTK
+196 
-209 IVVEEAAQVVD
+209 
-220 QVDLTAPDAVFPD
+220 LTAPDAVFPG
-233 TNNDG
+233 TGGDG

-253 TVTLNN
+253 TVTLNR

-265 IVEYTLTGVAQDALG
+265 IIEYTLTGVAKDAGG
-280 NNIANETFNL
+280 NILAGETFNL
-290 TSDNDNL
+290 TSNNDNL

-318 KKAGNYRITLHNS
+318 KKAGDYRITLHNS

-378 AVEFEITDPDGGIV
+378 AVEFEITDPDGGVV
-392 TGGTALNDEPAAHV
+392 TGRNALDNEPAARV
-406 NGAGG
+406 RATNG
-411 LNHSDYLKIDS
+411 LNHADYLKVDS
-422 KPDGSKLAAN
+422 KPEGSKLAAS
-432 DLVLVDNNDSYTL
+432 DLILVANNDSYTL

-457 PGEYTVTVSLVNGE
+457 PGEYTVTVSLLNGE

-483 TTQNVVLDMT
+483 TTQSVVLDMT
-493 AFPFAGAGDAVWNED
+493 AVPFAGAGNAVWQED

-527 ENGVKIVVQ
+527 ENGVKI
-536 NATYG
+536 NAQDVTYG
-541 FDGKAVEN
+541 FDGKAV
-549 DIAGLGLAA
+549 DSAFVGA
-558 NQFRTR
+558 NQFDTR
-564 ADQIFNESLFGTT
+564 ADEIFNESLFGTT

-584 GNKKKIASQELT
+584 SNKKEIASQELT
-596 VVDAYSENSLAFDK
+596 VVDAYTENSLEFDK

-633 PVNGVLDA
+633 PVTGVLDA

-653 TVKVAKDMTNGA
+653 TVKAAKNMTNGA

-677 TADIVVSIKAG
+677 TADIVVSVKAG

-706 GTSVVMTIDSKTI
+706 GTSVVMTIDSKSI
-719 LVNNEMDTLDVAPY
+719 LVNNEMETLDVAPY

>member
-1 MRRGK
+1 M
-6 VPQKYIWEGKILNKI
+6 NKI
-21 SKKIVALA
+21 SKKIVALV
-29 TMAAFVLTLVPFAA
+29 TMAAFVLTLVPAAA
-43 FAAPSQ
+43 FAAN
-49 GVDVEASYLA
+49 GVASAKESTFTVSASTVGIGDA
-59 VVNNK
+59 V
-64 GEAQATRTVEVGEPV
+64 TV
-79 TAQFFVNDV
+79 TANIND
-88 NGNAVA
+88 
-94 SNGWS
+94 
-99 SGLLEADTTKEVN
+99 ADAESTTQQLTNVKIWVTKEGSDEVVKN
-112 IYATKGDFD
+112 ASIYSTNPGDWNNATKDGIVTGGLDNAQRFHVAFAELGDYTIHIGQVQQD
-121 AEKTSALVVNA
+121 PANKDYVEELKATNSANVNVNEVINKVELTA
-132 MAFNRQNDGVNNDEA
+132 QNND
-147 GASINPVVAP
+147 
-157 INANNEYSITTA
+157 T
-169 NGRIC
+169 
-174 YGSQVQISFTR
+174 
-185 TGTYYLYATAG
+185 
-196 DNDVLLDGAQPTK
+196 
-209 IVVEEAAQVVD
+209 
-220 QVDLTAPDAVFPD
+220 VFPGNTD
-233 TNNDG
+233 TDTLTG
-238 NLEINADLQGRTDST
+238 NEDST
-253 TVTLNN
+253 TVNLDR
-259 ALLPNS
+259 ADLLPNS
-265 IVEYTLTGVAQDALG
+265 IIEYTITGVAYEGYVANPYDAG
-280 NNIANETFNL
+280 NIVAGETFNV
-290 TSDNDNL
+290 TSNSDKL
-297 VLSKDTVTT
+297 VLSDSTVTSG
-306 APDGSFNISFSL
+306 ANGSFDINFSV

-392 TGGTALNDEPAAHV
+392 TGDDALDNEPAADV

-422 KPDGSKLAAN
+422 KPEGSKLAAS

-457 PGEYTVTVSLVNGE
+457 PGEYTVTVSLRNGE

-483 TTQNVVLDMT
+483 TTQDVVLDMT
-493 AFPFAGAGDAVWNED
+493 AFPTNGAGDAVQNED

-536 NATYG
+536 DATYG
-541 FDGKAVEN
+541 FEGKAVDN
-549 DIAGLGLAA
+549 STDTWWDTAW

-584 GNKKKIASQELT
+584 SNKKEIASQELT
-596 VVDAYSENSLAFDK
+596 VVDAYTENSLEFDK

-633 PVNGVLDA
+633 PVTGVLDA
-641 YVDAQSNADADV
+641 YVADQSNADADV
-653 TVKVAKDMTNGA
+653 TVTVGKNMTNGE

-677 TADIVVSIKAG
+677 TADIVVSVKAR

-700 GDVAGA
+700 GDVAGV
-706 GTSVVMTIDSKTI
+706 GTSVVMTIDSKTV

-733 VKDSRTYV
+733 IKDSRTYV

>member
-1 MRRGK
+1 M
-6 VPQKYIWEGKILNKI
+6 NKI
-21 SKKIVALA
+21 SKKIVALV

-59 VVNNK
+59 VVNNQ

-88 NGNAVA
+88 NGDAVA
-94 SNGWS
+94 SDGWS
-99 SGLLEADTTKEVN
+99 TGLLEDDATKQVN
-112 IYATKGDFD
+112 IYATKGAFD

-132 MAFNRQNDGVNNDEA
+132 MAFNRQTDRVHNNQP
-147 GASINPVVAP
+147 GASINPVVNA
-157 INANNEYSITTA
+157 INPENEYTITTP

-196 DNDVLLDGAQPTK
+196 DNKELLDGAQPTK

-220 QVDLTAPDAVFPD
+220 RVDLTAPDAVFPGV
-233 TNNDG
+233 NNVPARND
-238 NLEINADLQGRTDST
+238 ALQGIADST

-265 IVEYTLTGVAQDALG
+265 IVEYTLTGVASECTNKNADGTIPTQNARWATLAG
-280 NNIANETFNL
+280 ETFNL
-290 TSDNDNL
+290 TSNNDNL

-318 KKAGNYRITLHNS
+318 KKAGDYRITLHNS

-378 AVEFEITDPDGGIV
+378 AVEFEITDPDGGVV
-392 TGGTALNDEPAAHV
+392 TGGNALANEPAAHV
-406 NGAGG
+406 VAPNG
-411 LNHSDYLKIDS
+411 LNHADYLKVDS
-422 KPDGSKLAAN
+422 KPEGSKLTAN
-432 DLVLVDNNDSYTL
+432 DLILVANNDSYTL
-445 QYVGNDAARDLI
+445 QYVGDDAARDLI
-457 PGEYTVTVSLVNGE
+457 PGEYTVTVSLLNGE

-483 TTQNVVLDMT
+483 TTQSVVLDMT
-493 AFPFAGAGDAVWNED
+493 ARPFVGAGNAVWQED

-527 ENGVKIVVQ
+527 ENGVKI
-536 NATYG
+536 NAQDVTYG
-541 FDGKAVEN
+541 FDGKAV
-549 DIAGLGLAA
+549 DSAFVGA
-558 NQFRTR
+558 NQFNTR

-584 GNKKKIASQELT
+584 SNKKEIASQELT
-596 VVDAYSENSLAFDK
+596 VVDAYTENSLEFDK

-625 VDANGKVV
+625 VDPNGKVV
-633 PVNGVLDA
+633 PVTGVLDA

-653 TVKVAKDMTNGA
+653 TVKAAKNMTNGA

-677 TADIVVSIKAG
+677 TADIVVSVKAG

>member
-1 MRRGK
+1 M
-6 VPQKYIWEGKILNKI
+6 NKI
-21 SKKIVALA
+21 SKKIVALV

-43 FAAPSQ
+43 FAATTTIGQ
-49 GVDVEASYLA
+49 DIELDASYLA
-59 VVNNK
+59 VVNGK
-64 GEAQATRTVEVGEPV
+64 DEAQATRTVETGEVV
-79 TAQFFVNDV
+79 TAKYFLNDST
-88 NGNAVA
+88 GKAVA
-94 SNGWS
+94 NTNLADKGRAVVFWATEKETDGFDKAVSVLDVTASGANVEAVAGSN
-99 SGLLEADTTKEVN
+99 AKKMAR
-112 IYATKGDFD
+112 ATQYGTDVQFSFD
-121 AEKTSALVVNA
+121 
-132 MAFNRQNDGVNNDEA
+132 
-147 GASINPVVAP
+147 
-157 INANNEYSITTA
+157 
-169 NGRIC
+169 
-174 YGSQVQISFTR
+174 R
-185 TGTYYLYATAG
+185 TGTYYIHAG
-196 DNDVLLDGAQPTK
+196 VLKDYTNTPPADADYTKDNIQELDVYS
-209 IVVEEAAQVVD
+209 VVTVEKAAQVVD
-220 QVDLTAPDAVFPD
+220 KVELTAPNAVFPD
-233 TNNDG
+233 TNDDG

-253 TVTLNN
+253 TVTLNR

-265 IVEYTLTGVAQDALG
+265 IIEYTLTGVAKDAG
-280 NNIANETFNL
+280 DNILAGETFNL
-290 TSDNDNL
+290 TSNSDNL

-406 NGAGG
+406 NGASG

-422 KPDGSKLAAN
+422 KPEGSKLAAG
-432 DLVLVDNNDSYTL
+432 DLILVDNNDSYTL

-457 PGEYTVTVSLVNGE
+457 PGEYTVTVSLLNGE

-483 TTQNVVLDMT
+483 TTQDVVLDMT
-493 AFPFAGAGDAVWNED
+493 AFPTNGAGDAVQNED

-536 NATYG
+536 DATYG
-541 FDGKAVEN
+541 FEGKAVDN
-549 DIAGLGLAA
+549 STDTWWDTAW

-584 GNKKKIASQELT
+584 SNKKEIASQELT
-596 VVDAYSENSLAFDK
+596 VVDAYTENSLEFDK

-677 TADIVVSIKAG
+677 TADIVVSVKAG

-700 GDVAGA
+700 GDVAGV
-706 GTSVVMTIDSKTI
+706 GTSVVMTIDSKTV

>member
-1 MRRGK
+1 M
-6 VPQKYIWEGKILNKI
+6 NKI
-21 SKKIVALA
+21 SKKIVALV

-99 SGLLEADTTKEVN
+99 TGLLEADTTKEVN

-147 GASINPVVAP
+147 GASINPVVAA
-157 INANNEYSITTA
+157 INADNEYSITNV

-220 QVDLTAPDAVFPD
+220 QVNLTAPDAVFPGNNALV
-233 TNNDG
+233 NNDV
-238 NLEINADLQGRTDST
+238 LQGRTDST

-265 IVEYTLTGVAQDALG
+265 IVEYTLTGVAQDALD

-411 LNHSDYLKIDS
+411 LNHSDYLKIES
-422 KPDGSKLAAN
+422 KPDGSKLAAS

-457 PGEYTVTVSLVNGE
+457 PGEYTVIVSLVNGE

-483 TTQNVVLDMT
+483 TTQDVVLDIT
-493 AFPFAGAGDAVWNED
+493 AVPTNGAGDAVQNED

-536 NATYG
+536 DATYG
-541 FDGKAVEN
+541 FEGKAVDN
-549 DIAGLGLAA
+549 STAA
-558 NQFRTR
+558 WQGTAWNQFRTR

-584 GNKKKIASQELT
+584 SNKKEIASQELT
-596 VVDAYSENSLAFDK
+596 VVDAYTENSLEFDK

-641 YVDAQSNADADV
+641 YVDAQSNADAEV
-653 TVKVAKDMTNGA
+653 TVNVAKNMTNGA

-677 TADIVVSIKAG
+677 TADIVVSVKAG

-733 VKDSRTYV
+733 IKDSRTYV

-746 AQSFGAE
+746 AQSFGAD
-753 VNWDEKTGEITV
+753 VNWDETTGEITV

-804 VPVRFVAEALGYTV
+804 VPVRFVAEALGYNV

>member
-1 MRRGK
+1 MFSG
-6 VPQKYIWEGKILNKI
+6 QL
-21 SKKIVALA
+21 KKKLTVFDKAVS
-29 TMAAFVLTLVPFAA
+29 VL
-43 FAAPSQ
+43 
-49 GVDVEASYLA
+49 DVTAS
-59 VVNNK
+59 NTNSP
-64 GEAQATRTVEVGEPV
+64 TVEDV
-79 TAQFFVNDV
+79 T
-88 NGNAVA
+88 GSNAKKMA
-94 SNGWS
+94 IATQYG
-99 SGLLEADTTKEVN
+99 TEV
-112 IYATKGDFD
+112 KFSFD
-121 AEKTSALVVNA
+121 
-132 MAFNRQNDGVNNDEA
+132 
-147 GASINPVVAP
+147 
-157 INANNEYSITTA
+157 
-169 NGRIC
+169 
-174 YGSQVQISFTR
+174 R
-185 TGTYYLYATAG
+185 TGTYYIHAG
-196 DNDVLLDGAQPTK
+196 VLKTYTYNSDASEAPKDADYTEDNIQELDVYS
-209 IVVEEAAQVVD
+209 VVTVEKAAQVVD
-220 QVDLTAPDAVFPD
+220 KVELTAQHNVFPGTVNHD
-233 TNNDG
+233 V
-238 NLEINADLQGRTDST
+238 LQGRTDST

-265 IVEYTLTGVAQDALG
+265 IVEYTLTGVASECTNKVNGTIPTQGAQWATLAG
-280 NNIANETFNL
+280 ETFNL
-290 TSDNDNL
+290 TSNSDNL

-318 KKAGNYRITLHNS
+318 KKAGDYRITMHNS

-378 AVEFEITDPDGGIV
+378 AVEFEITDTDGGIV
-392 TGGTALNDEPAAHV
+392 TGNNALANEPAANIGV
-406 NGAGG
+406 TNG
-411 LNHSDYLKIDS
+411 LNHADYLKVDS
-422 KPDGSKLAAN
+422 KPDCSKLTAN
-432 DLVLVDNNDSYTL
+432 DLILVANNDSYTL

-457 PGEYTVTVSLVNGE
+457 PGEYTVTVSLLNGE

-483 TTQNVVLDMT
+483 TTQSVVLDMT
-493 AFPFAGAGDAVWNED
+493 AVPFAGAGNAVWQED

-536 NATYG
+536 DATYG

-549 DIAGLGLAA
+549 NIAGLGLAL

-584 GNKKKIASQELT
+584 SNKKEIASQELT
-596 VVDAYSENSLAFDK
+596 VVDAYTENSLEFDK

-625 VDANGKVV
+625 VNANGKVV
-633 PVNGVLDA
+633 PVTGVLDA

-677 TADIVVSIKAG
+677 TADIVVSVKAG

-753 VNWDEKTGEITV
+753 VNWDEETGEITV

>member
-1 MRRGK
+1 M
-6 VPQKYIWEGKILNKI
+6 NKI
-21 SKKIVALA
+21 SKKIVALV

-43 FAAPSQ
+43 FAAQ
-49 GVDVEASYLA
+49 ANVAIGNNIKLDASYLA
-59 VVNNK
+59 VVNGK
-64 GEAQATRTVEVGEPV
+64 DEAQATRTVETDEVV
-79 TAQFFVNDV
+79 TAKYFLNDSASK
-88 NGNAVA
+88 AVA
-94 SNGWS
+94 NTN
-99 SGLLEADTTKEVN
+99 LADKGRAVVFWVTEKE
-112 IYATKGDFD
+112 
-121 AEKTSALVVNA
+121 
-132 MAFNRQNDGVNNDEA
+132 NDGFDKAVSVLNVAASDANVEA
-147 GASINPVVAP
+147 VTGS
-157 INANNEYSITTA
+157 NAKKMAIAT
-169 NGRIC
+169 R
-174 YGSQVQISFTR
+174 YGTEVQFSFDR
-185 TGTYYLYATAG
+185 TGTYYLHAG
-196 DNDVLLDGAQPTK
+196 VLKTYTYNANTNEAPKDADYTKDNIQELDVYS
-209 IVVEEAAQVVD
+209 VVTVEKAAQVVD
-220 QVDLTAPDAVFPD
+220 KVDLTAPHAVFPD

-265 IVEYTLTGVAQDALG
+265 IVEYTLTGVASECTNKDNGTIPENPTWATLAG
-280 NNIANETFNL
+280 ETFSL
-290 TSDNDNL
+290 TSNDDNL

-422 KPDGSKLAAN
+422 KPEGSKLAAS

-457 PGEYTVTVSLVNGE
+457 PGEYTVTVSLRNGE

-493 AFPFAGAGDAVWNED
+493 AVPFAGAGDAVWNED

-536 NATYG
+536 DATYG

-549 DIAGLGLAA
+549 DIANLWWLAA

-564 ADQIFNESLFGTT
+564 ADQMFNESLFGTT

-677 TADIVVSIKAG
+677 TADIVVSVKAG

>member
-1 MRRGK
+1 M
-6 VPQKYIWEGKILNKI
+6 NKI
-21 SKKIVALA
+21 SKKIISLV
-29 TMAAFVLTLVPFAA
+29 TMAAFVLTLVPAAA
-43 FAAPSQ
+43 FATPSP

-64 GEAQATRTVEVGEPV
+64 GEAQTERTVEVGEPV

-88 NGNAVA
+88 NGDAA
-94 SNGWS
+94 ATDGTTT
-99 SGLLEADTTKEVN
+99 GLIDSVDGRNVK

-121 AEKTSALVVNA
+121 AEKTTALVVNA
-132 MAFNRQNDGVNNDEA
+132 MATNRANDGVD
-147 GASINPVVAP
+147 GTSINPDIEPNPA
-157 INANNEYSITTA
+157 ANEYQATWVD
-169 NGRIC
+169 GQIC

-185 TGTYYLYATAG
+185 TGTYYLYATA
-196 DNDVLLDGAQPTK
+196 DDVLLDGAQPTK
-209 IVVEEAAQVVD
+209 IVVEEDAQVVD
-220 QVDLTAPDAVFPD
+220 RVVLTAPNNDNVFPVNNVLV
-233 TNNDG
+233 NNDV
-238 NLEINADLQGRTDST
+238 LQGRTDST

-265 IVEYTLTGVAQDALG
+265 IVEYTLTGVASECTNKNLDGTIPTQGARWATLAG
-280 NNIANETFNL
+280 ETFNL
-290 TSDNDNL
+290 TSNNDNL

-318 KKAGNYRITLHNS
+318 KKAGDYRITLHNS

-392 TGGTALNDEPAAHV
+392 TGDDALDNEPAANIGV
-406 NGAGG
+406 TNG
-411 LNHSDYLKIDS
+411 LNHADYLKVDS
-422 KPDGSKLAAN
+422 KPDGSKLAAS
-432 DLVLVDNNDSYTL
+432 DLILVANNDSYTL

-457 PGEYTVTVSLVNGE
+457 PGEYTVTVSLLNGE

-483 TTQNVVLDMT
+483 TTQSVVLDMT
-493 AFPFAGAGDAVWNED
+493 ARPFAGAGDAVWNED

-527 ENGVKIVVQ
+527 ENGVKILVQ
-536 NATYG
+536 DATYG

-549 DIAGLGLAA
+549 DIFGLGLAL

-584 GNKKKIASQELT
+584 SNKKEIASQELT
-596 VVDAYSENSLAFDK
+596 VVDAYTENSLEFDK

-653 TVKVAKDMTNGA
+653 TVKAAKNMTNGA

-677 TADIVVSIKAG
+677 TADIVVSVKAG

>member
-1 MRRGK
+1 M
-6 VPQKYIWEGKILNKI
+6 NKI
-21 SKKIVALA
+21 SKKIVAIV

-43 FAAPSQ
+43 FAAEANV
-49 GVDVEASYLA
+49 GIGNNIKLDASYLA
-59 VVNNK
+59 VVNGK
-64 GEAQATRTVEVGEPV
+64 DEAQATKTVETDEVV
-79 TAQFFVNDV
+79 TAKYFLNDSASK
-88 NGNAVA
+88 AVA
-94 SNGWS
+94 NTN
-99 SGLLEADTTKEVN
+99 LADKGRAVVFWVTEKE
-112 IYATKGDFD
+112 
-121 AEKTSALVVNA
+121 
-132 MAFNRQNDGVNNDEA
+132 NDGFDKAVSVLNVAASGPDVEA
-147 GASINPVVAP
+147 VTGS
-157 INANNEYSITTA
+157 NAKKMAIATQ
-169 NGRIC
+169 
-174 YGSQVQISFTR
+174 YGTEVQFSFDR
-185 TGTYYLYATAG
+185 TGTYYLHAG
-196 DNDVLLDGAQPTK
+196 VLKTYTYNANTNEAPKDADYTKDNIQELDVYS
-209 IVVEEAAQVVD
+209 VVTVEKAAQVVD
-220 QVDLTAPDAVFPD
+220 EVELTAPDAVFPD
-233 TNNDG
+233 TDDDG

-253 TVTLNN
+253 TVTLNR

-265 IVEYTLTGVAQDALG
+265 IIEYTLTGVAKDAGG
-280 NNIANETFNL
+280 NILAGETFNL
-290 TSDNDNL
+290 TSNNDNL

-318 KKAGNYRITLHNS
+318 KKAGDYRITLHNS

-378 AVEFEITDPDGGIV
+378 AVEFEITDPDGGVV
-392 TGGTALNDEPAAHV
+392 TGRNALDNEPAARV
-406 NGAGG
+406 RATNG
-411 LNHSDYLKIDS
+411 LNHADYLKVDS
-422 KPDGSKLAAN
+422 KPDGSKLTAN
-432 DLVLVDNNDSYTL
+432 DLILVDNNDSYTL
-445 QYVGNDAARDLI
+445 QYVGDDAARDLI
-457 PGEYTVTVSLVNGE
+457 PGEYTVTVSLLNGE

-483 TTQNVVLDMT
+483 TTQSVVLDMT
-493 AFPFAGAGDAVWNED
+493 ALPFAGAGDAVWQED

-516 RTVTVQARYVD
+516 RTVTVLARYVD
-527 ENGVKIVVQ
+527 ENGVKILVQ
-536 NATYG
+536 DATYG

-549 DIAGLGLAA
+549 DIFGLGLAL

-584 GNKKKIASQELT
+584 SNKKEIASQELT
-596 VVDAYSENSLAFDK
+596 VVDAYSENSLEFDK

-653 TVKVAKDMTNGA
+653 TVKAAKNMTNGA

-677 TADIVVSIKAG
+677 TADIVVSVKAG

>member
-1 MRRGK
+1 M
-6 VPQKYIWEGKILNKI
+6 NKI
-21 SKKIVALA
+21 SKKIVALV

-59 VVNNK
+59 VVNNQ

-88 NGNAVA
+88 NGDAVA
-94 SNGWS
+94 SDGWS
-99 SGLLEADTTKEVN
+99 TGLLEADVAQEVN

-132 MAFNRQNDGVNNDEA
+132 MAFNRQTDGVNNDQA

-196 DNDVLLDGAQPTK
+196 NNDVLLDGVQPTK
-209 IVVEEAAQVVD
+209 IVVEEAAQVVN
-220 QVDLTAPDAVFPD
+220 QVNLTAPDAVFPGVGVGNVPA
-233 TNNDG
+233 NNV
-238 NLEINADLQGRTDST
+238 DLQGRTDST

-265 IVEYTLTGVAQDALG
+265 IVEYTLTGVASECINKNPDGTFPDEPEWATLAG
-280 NNIANETFNL
+280 ETFNL
-290 TSDNDNL
+290 TSNNDNL

-318 KKAGNYRITLHNS
+318 KKAGDYRITLHNS

-392 TGGTALNDEPAAHV
+392 TGDDALDNEPAAHV
-406 NGAGG
+406 AGAHG
-411 LNHSDYLKIDS
+411 LNHADYLKVDS
-422 KPDGSKLAAN
+422 KPEGSKLAAS
-432 DLVLVDNNDSYTL
+432 DLILVANNDSYTL
-445 QYVGNDAARDLI
+445 QYVGDDAARDLI
-457 PGEYTVTVSLVNGE
+457 PGEYTVTVSLLNGE

-483 TTQNVVLDMT
+483 TTQSVVLDMT
-493 AFPFAGAGDAVWNED
+493 AAPTFGTGAGAAVQNED

-527 ENGVKIVVQ
+527 ENGVKI
-536 NATYG
+536 NAQDVTYG
-541 FDGKAVEN
+541 FDGKAV
-549 DIAGLGLAA
+549 DSAFVRA
-558 NQFRTR
+558 NRFNTR

-584 GNKKKIASQELT
+584 SNKKEIASQELT
-596 VVDAYSENSLAFDK
+596 VVDAYTENSLEFDK

-633 PVNGVLDA
+633 PVTGVLDA

-677 TADIVVSIKAG
+677 TADIVVSVKAR

-706 GTSVVMTIDSKTI
+706 GTSVVMTIDSKSI
-719 LVNNEMDTLDVAPY
+719 LVNNEMETLDVAPY

>member
-1 MRRGK
+1 M
-6 VPQKYIWEGKILNKI
+6 NKI
-21 SKKIVALA
+21 SKKIISLV
-29 TMAAFVLTLVPFAA
+29 TMAAFVLTLVPAAA
-43 FAAPSQ
+43 FAAPSP

-99 SGLLEADTTKEVN
+99 TGLLEDNHNAEVN
-112 IYATKGDFD
+112 IYATKGAFD

-132 MAFNRQNDGVNNDEA
+132 MEFNRQTDEVNNDQP
-147 GASINPVVAP
+147 GASINPVVSD
-157 INANNEYSITTA
+157 INAENEYEITTV

-196 DNDVLLDGAQPTK
+196 DNDALLNGAQPTK

-220 QVDLTAPDAVFPD
+220 RVNLTAPDAVFPGPAP
-233 TNNDG
+233 ND
-238 NLEINADLQGRTDST
+238 ALQGIAGST

-265 IVEYTLTGVAQDALG
+265 IVEYTLTGVAFECTNKVNGTIPADPHWAILAG
-280 NNIANETFNL
+280 ETFNL
-290 TSDNDNL
+290 TSNNDNL

-318 KKAGNYRITLHNS
+318 KKAGDYRITLHNS

-422 KPDGSKLAAN
+422 KPEGSKLAAG
-432 DLVLVDNNDSYTL
+432 DLILVDNNDSYTL
-445 QYVGNDAARDLI
+445 QYVGDDAARDLI
-457 PGEYTVTVSLVNGE
+457 PGEYTVTVSLLNGE

-483 TTQNVVLDMT
+483 TTQSVVLDMT
-493 AFPFAGAGDAVWNED
+493 ADPFGGDGDAVQNED

-516 RTVTVQARYVD
+516 RTVTVLARYVD
-527 ENGVKIVVQ
+527 ENGVKILVQ
-536 NATYG
+536 DATYG
-541 FDGKAVEN
+541 FDGKAVAN
-549 DIAGLGLAA
+549 NIAGLAL

-584 GNKKKIASQELT
+584 SNKKEIASQELT
-596 VVDAYSENSLAFDK
+596 VVDAYSENSLEFDK

-633 PVNGVLDA
+633 PVTGVLDA
-641 YVDAQSNADADV
+641 YVDAQSNADAEV

-677 TADIVVSIKAG
+677 TADIVVSVKAGNAGNAG

-706 GTSVVMTIDSKTI
+706 GTSVVMTIDSKSI

>member
-1 MRRGK
+1 M
-6 VPQKYIWEGKILNKI
+6 NKI
-21 SKKIVALA
+21 SKKIVALV
-29 TMAAFVLTLVPFAA
+29 TMAAFVLTLVPAAA
-43 FAAPSQ
+43 FAAN
-49 GVDVEASYLA
+49 GVASAKESTFTVSASTVGIGDA
-59 VVNNK
+59 V
-64 GEAQATRTVEVGEPV
+64 TV
-79 TAQFFVNDV
+79 TANIND
-88 NGNAVA
+88 
-94 SNGWS
+94 
-99 SGLLEADTTKEVN
+99 ADAESTTQQLTNVKIWVTKEGSDEVVKN
-112 IYATKGDFD
+112 ASIYSTNPGDWNNATKDGIVTGGLDNAQRFHVAFAELGDYTIHIGQVQQD
-121 AEKTSALVVNA
+121 PANKDYVEELKATNSANVNVNEVINKVELTA
-132 MAFNRQNDGVNNDEA
+132 QNND
-147 GASINPVVAP
+147 
-157 INANNEYSITTA
+157 T
-169 NGRIC
+169 
-174 YGSQVQISFTR
+174 
-185 TGTYYLYATAG
+185 
-196 DNDVLLDGAQPTK
+196 
-209 IVVEEAAQVVD
+209 
-220 QVDLTAPDAVFPD
+220 VFPGNTD
-233 TNNDG
+233 TDTLTG
-238 NLEINADLQGRTDST
+238 NEDST
-253 TVTLNN
+253 TVNLDR
-259 ALLPNS
+259 ADLLPNS
-265 IVEYTLTGVAQDALG
+265 IIEYTITGVAYEGYVADPYDAG
-280 NNIANETFNL
+280 NIVAGETFNV
-290 TSDNDNL
+290 TSNSDKL
-297 VLSKDTVTT
+297 VLSDSTVTSG
-306 APDGSFNISFSL
+306 ANGSFDINFSV

-392 TGGTALNDEPAAHV
+392 TGDDALDNEPAADV

-422 KPDGSKLAAN
+422 KPEGSKLAAS

-457 PGEYTVTVSLVNGE
+457 PGEYTVTVSLRNGE

-483 TTQNVVLDMT
+483 TTQDVVLDMT
-493 AFPFAGAGDAVWNED
+493 AFPTNGAGDAVQNED

-536 NATYG
+536 DATYG
-541 FDGKAVEN
+541 FEGKAVDN
-549 DIAGLGLAA
+549 STDTWWDTAW

-584 GNKKKIASQELT
+584 SNKKEIASQELT
-596 VVDAYSENSLAFDK
+596 VVDAYTENSLEFDK

-633 PVNGVLDA
+633 PVTGVLDA
-641 YVDAQSNADADV
+641 YVADQSNADADV
-653 TVKVAKDMTNGA
+653 TVTVGKNMTNGE

-677 TADIVVSIKAG
+677 TADIVVSVKAR

-700 GDVAGA
+700 GDVAGV
-706 GTSVVMTIDSKTI
+706 GTSVVMTIDSKTV

-733 VKDSRTYV
+733 IKDSRTYV